1 MTEYLVLG
9 CRVNPRED
17 PLTSLRTNGR
27 AVLVGALLAVAA
39 SAASAAEG
47 PVAIAAKSFSEELC
61 QPKDPA
67 AVADIPKAVSGFTG
81 YEQAPGDWLATPEA
95 SPLKGKRVALSV
107 MGLGQP
113 FFLAIKTQWEML
125 AAKYGFELKVYDG
138 RFDAGTVQKLVDDII
153 ADAPDAVAFAP
164 LDSGAAVPQVQRML
178 DAGLKVVTYNV
189 QPAQV
194 VAPRVFA
201 DDFAG
206 SQLVGCNT
214 ARYFIEKFGDKKAI
228 LGIVDLPSLPQVQDR
243 KNGFL
248 YGFKSLVPTATVAQ
262 AVDGGGVIDKAN
274 PAAADLLQGH
284 PDINVIFGINN
295 DSSLGAIAAMKAAN
309 LYSPDWGVVS
319 SVDGSEPVMAELGSD
334 ESPLKAESG
343 YPPYDFSVATFNLLG
358 ATLDGK
364 TTKDTQV
371 VVGYPPIKPT
381 AEGIAAWLSRQYPR

>member
-1 MTEYLVLG
+1 M
-9 CRVNPRED
+9 
-17 PLTSLRTNGR
+17 TSLRINGR
-27 AVLVGALLAVAA
+27 MLLAGAA
-39 SAASAAEG
+39 LALATQAAAAAEG
-47 PVAIAAKSFSEELC
+47 PVALAAKSFSTELC
-61 QPKDPA
+61 APKDPA

-81 YEQAPGDWLATPEA
+81 YEQAPGDWLALPDA

-113 FFLAIKTQWEML
+113 FFLAIKKQWEML
-125 AAKYGFELKVYDG
+125 AEKYGFELKVYDG

-201 DDFAG
+201 NDFAG

-228 LGIVDLPSLPQVQDR
+228 IGVVDLPSLPQVQDR

-262 AVDGGGVIDKAN
+262 SVDGGGVIDKAN

-284 PDINVIFGINN
+284 PEINVIFGINN

-309 LYSPDWGVVS
+309 LYSPEWGVVS

-364 TTKDTQV
+364 STKDTQV

-381 AEGIAAWLSRQYPR
+381 AEGIEAWLSRQYPR